1 MRCGVLEEEGM
12 LDLLKK
18 EMPSMVLDATHP
30 HAVLAGRQIQA
41 ACRRA
46 GVRCLRVLRDP
57 EAGGV
62 GADRTEGEVF
72 FVHTPEEARDIL
84 AADDRPVLLAT
95 GSKELPVFLEAPHLR
110 ERIYARVLPDSR
122 VLAECER
129 QGLKGRQV
137 IAMQGPFS
145 EEMNCAMIRSVGA
158 GWLVTKESGSRGGF
172 WEKLSAAEKCGIPT
186 VVIRRPEQEAGISVG
201 QARMEVSRL
210 GGKRELAL
218 IGMGMGSGNQLTVE
232 ALESLRQC
240 DVVLGAPRM
249 LADVEKWVG
258 EKPRVAVYLAEEVE
272 RWLEG
277 HPGYHRAAV
286 VYSGD
291 TGFYSGCT
299 SLLNRLGPGR
309 EDFRIRVF
317 AGISTLSC
325 LCSRLGCPWEG
336 IHPASMH
343 GRECDV
349 ESLLRNYPKVFLLL
363 GGEESLGKLCGRLV
377 RAGMGKVKVSAGIR
391 LGYADERI
399 VRGSAEELCG
409 REEDLLAAVIL
420 EGQAGGEAVG

>member
-1 MRCGVLEEEGM
+1 M
-12 LDLLKK
+12 
-18 EMPSMVLDATHP
+18 
-30 HAVLAGRQIQA
+30 
-41 ACRRA
+41 
-46 GVRCLRVLRDP
+46 
-57 EAGGV
+57 
-62 GADRTEGEVF
+62 
-72 FVHTPEEARDIL
+72 
-84 AADDRPVLLAT
+84 
-95 GSKELPVFLEAPHLR
+95 
-110 ERIYARVLPDSR
+110 
-122 VLAECER
+122 
-129 QGLKGRQV
+129 
-137 IAMQGPFS
+137 
-145 EEMNCAMIRSVGA
+145 
-158 GWLVTKESGSRGGF
+158 
-172 WEKLSAAEKCGIPT
+172 
-186 VVIRRPEQEAGISVG
+186 IRRPEQEAGISVG